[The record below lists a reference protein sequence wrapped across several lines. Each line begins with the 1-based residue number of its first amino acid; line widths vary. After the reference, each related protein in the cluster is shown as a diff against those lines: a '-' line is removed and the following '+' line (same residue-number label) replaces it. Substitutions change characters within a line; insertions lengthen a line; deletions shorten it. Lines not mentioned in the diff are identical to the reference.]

1 MDEMAPSAGVNT
13 PPTASMTSYQY
24 DALTPVPGT
33 RRKSSGSVTLAPRRS
48 PSCVI
53 TARMQM
59 HHAQTLRADGL
70 GASLIVKQ
78 DPMTHLEMDEEALL
92 NAAAVVAHQ
101 DQRGRH

>member
-1 MDEMAPSAGVNT
+1 
-13 PPTASMTSYQY
+13 
-24 DALTPVPGT
+24 
-33 RRKSSGSVTLAPRRS
+33 
-48 PSCVI
+48 
-53 TARMQM
+53 M